1 MVTINIRDFNNR
13 DLTQVASLLAGSF
26 REDIN
31 RIIKLPDDKMTEFI
45 IEMGEVFPLPFPGY
59 VVAEN
64 DGEIMGVM
72 ILRWPNQEVPKNK
85 LRFSKALRYGL
96 PAAIKLIVERY
107 LFPEKPGK
115 ETCHVA
121 ELAVKENARKKGIGT
136 TLLDYGKS
144 MAKEKGLKKYTLHV
158 DAENKPALRL
168 YERTGFELV
177 KKKKNILARW
187 LLGVKV
193 LYFMSQDINV

>member
-1 MVTINIRDFNNR
+1 MVTVNIRDFNND
-13 DLTQVASLLAGSF
+13 DLSQVASLVASSF

-31 RIIKLPDDKMTEFI
+31 RIVKLPDDKMAEFI
-45 IEMGEVFPLPFPGY
+45 IEVGEVFPSPFPGY
-59 VVAEN
+59 VVAES
-64 DGEIMGVM
+64 DGKIMGVM
-72 ILRWPNQEVPKNK
+72 ILRWPKQEVPKNK
-85 LRFSKALRYGL
+85 LRLSKALRYGL
-96 PAAIKLIVERY
+96 PATIKLIVMRY

-136 TLLDYGKS
+136 ALLEYGKGV
-144 MAKEKGLKKYTLHV
+144 AKEKGLKKYTLHV

-168 YERTGFELV
+168 YQRTGFELV

-193 LYFMSQDINV
+193 WYFMSQDIGA